1 MPNESSGKD
10 LQITCWSL
18 LRQISPSWRNLRHKM
33 STSVKLFLFILLL
46 SFFLSPGHDLFTVSK
61 QLAIRFQRNFAC
73 ILMGSVRIA
82 VQNFI
87 DLVFDLD
94 LSRSQMCKITFWAIP
109 RFLLDK
115 SSPNFNTGWLGS
127 GTFNKSK
134 NILSGLNVRRTRTR
148 YVGRH
153 YAK

>member
-33 STSVKLFLFILLL
+33 STSVKLFLFIL
-46 SFFLSPGHDLFTVSK
+46 SFFLSSPGHFSVNDLFTVSK

-115 SSPNFNTGWLGS
+115 SSPNFNTG
-127 GTFNKSK
+127 
-134 NILSGLNVRRTRTR
+134 
-148 YVGRH
+148 
-153 YAK
+153 

>member
-46 SFFLSPGHDLFTVSK
+46 LSPGHDLFTVSK

-115 SSPNFNTGWLGS
+115 SSPNFNTG
-127 GTFNKSK
+127 
-134 NILSGLNVRRTRTR
+134 
-148 YVGRH
+148 
-153 YAK
+153 

>member
-1 MPNESSGKD
+1 M
-10 LQITCWSL
+10 L
-18 LRQISPSWRNLRHKM
+18 
-33 STSVKLFLFILLL
+33 VLLL
-46 SFFLSPGHDLFTVSK
+46 SFFLLAHDLFTVSK

-115 SSPNFNTGWLGS
+115 SSPNFKHRVAWVGDFQQIKKYLERFERETYANALRWPPLCKMTSL
-127 GTFNKSK
+127 TITLK
-134 NILSGLNVRRTRTR
+134 VRHI
-148 YVGRH
+148 G
-153 YAK
+153 

>member
-1 MPNESSGKD
+1 MILGKVSAALSLKRLNVLRPNPCQMKVQGNIFK
-10 LQITCWSL
+10 
-18 LRQISPSWRNLRHKM
+18 LRIGHFYVR
-33 STSVKLFLFILLL
+33 LLL
-46 SFFLSPGHDLFTVSK
+46 HGVICVTKCQRPSNCFFLFFLSPGHSSVNDLFTVSK
-61 QLAIRFQRNFAC
+61 QLAIRFQRNFTC

-115 SSPNFNTGWLGS
+115 SSPNFNTG
-127 GTFNKSK
+127 
-134 NILSGLNVRRTRTR
+134 
-148 YVGRH
+148 
-153 YAK
+153 

>member
-1 MPNESSGKD
+1 MILGEVSVALSLQRLNVLSPNLCQMKVQEKIFKLRVGHFYVR
-10 LQITCWSL
+10 SL
-18 LRQISPSWRNLRHKM
+18 LHGVICVTKCQRPSNCF
-33 STSVKLFLFILLL
+33 FLFF
-46 SFFLSPGHDLFTVSK
+46 FFLSPGHDLFTVSK

-115 SSPNFNTGWLGS
+115 SSPNFNTG
-127 GTFNKSK
+127 
-134 NILSGLNVRRTRTR
+134 
-148 YVGRH
+148 
-153 YAK
+153 

>member
-1 MPNESSGKD
+1 MLVIFLFCYSNSADFRRSFGGSISITAQCIETQLMPNEGSGKD

-18 LRQISPSWRNLRHKM
+18 LRQISPSCVICVTKCQHQSNCF
-33 STSVKLFLFILLL
+33 FLF
-46 SFFLSPGHDLFTVSK
+46 FFLSPGHDLFTVSK
-61 QLAIRFQRNFAC
+61 QLAIRFQQNFTR

-82 VQNFI
+82 VQNYI

-115 SSPNFNTGWLGS
+115 SSPNFNTG
-127 GTFNKSK
+127 
-134 NILSGLNVRRTRTR
+134 
-148 YVGRH
+148 
-153 YAK
+153 

>member
-33 STSVKLFLFILLL
+33 STSVKLFLFIL
-46 SFFLSPGHDLFTVSK
+46 SFFLSPGHSSVNDLFTVSK

-115 SSPNFNTGWLGS
+115 SSPNFNTG
-127 GTFNKSK
+127 
-134 NILSGLNVRRTRTR
+134 
-148 YVGRH
+148 
-153 YAK
+153 

>member
-18 LRQISPSWRNLRHKM
+18 LRQIAPSWRNLRHKM
-33 STSVKLFLFILLL
+33 STSVKLFLFIL
-46 SFFLSPGHDLFTVSK
+46 SFFLSSPGHFSVNDLFTVSK

-115 SSPNFNTGWLGS
+115 SSPNFNTG
-127 GTFNKSK
+127 
-134 NILSGLNVRRTRTR
+134 
-148 YVGRH
+148 
-153 YAK
+153 